1 VEGSLVYLFVAMA
14 LTWLL
19 IVGYILALSGR
30 LNGLRRELETL
41 KQRDGWPDDEDRDV
55 PTS

>member
-1 VEGSLVYLFVAMA
+1 VEGSLVFLFVAMA

-19 IVGYILALSGR
+19 IVGYMLALGGR
-30 LNGLRRELETL
+30 LNGLRRELDAM
-41 KQRDGWPDDEDRDV
+41 KQRDGWPDDEDRDA